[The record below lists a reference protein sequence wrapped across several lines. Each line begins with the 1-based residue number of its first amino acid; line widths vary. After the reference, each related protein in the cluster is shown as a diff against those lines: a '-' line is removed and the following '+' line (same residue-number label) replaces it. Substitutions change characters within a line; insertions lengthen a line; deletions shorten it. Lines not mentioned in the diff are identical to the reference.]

1 MNAYNTSPVH
11 EITITDNGV
20 NRESRGPTGWGKS
33 MAVQRFE
40 HNISGREVR
49 VGSVLFTEAQ
59 KLRDLA
65 AALAEAAK
73 WMDQPPTARKIT
85 EVL

>member
-1 MNAYNTSPVH
+1 
-11 EITITDNGV
+11 
-20 NRESRGPTGWGKS
+20 

-40 HNISGREVR
+40 HNVSGREVR

-65 AALAEAAK
+65 AALTEAAK